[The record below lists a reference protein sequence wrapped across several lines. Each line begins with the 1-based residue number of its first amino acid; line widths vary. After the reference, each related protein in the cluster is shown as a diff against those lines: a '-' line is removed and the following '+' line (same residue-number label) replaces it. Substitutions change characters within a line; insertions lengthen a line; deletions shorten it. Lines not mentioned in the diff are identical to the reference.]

1 MNQSNARPKRP
12 RPVARDLI
20 FTDSVAVQ
28 LSPQMTVKVFSCPDH
43 WPSISAPNT
52 NIPACQLNPICP
64 PAMAPLGLPEPVTR
78 VLLNSVAPP
87 AAVRSAAFTMLDD
100 VELAGFKRIVGSFT
114 EASA

>member
-28 LSPQMTVKVFSCPDH
+28 LGPQMTVKVFSCPDH

-52 NIPACQLNPICP
+52 NIPACQLKPICP
-64 PAMAPLGLPEPVTR
+64 PAMAPLGLPEPFTR
-78 VLLNSVAPP
+78 VPLSSVGPP
-87 AAVRSAAFTMLDD
+87 AAVRSAAFTTVRPVKVIFD
-100 VELAGFKRIVGSFT
+100 E
-114 EASA
+114 